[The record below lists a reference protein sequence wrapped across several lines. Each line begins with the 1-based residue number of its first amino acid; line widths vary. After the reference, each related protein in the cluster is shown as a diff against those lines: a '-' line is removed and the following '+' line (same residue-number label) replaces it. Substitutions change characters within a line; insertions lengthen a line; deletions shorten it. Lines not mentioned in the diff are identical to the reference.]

1 MATTI
6 THIVDPSNQA
16 GTNYTSLT
24 AWEAAQQRNLVTA
37 DEIAKADCRTSSAT
51 ADSSAFVIAGW
62 ANVSNT
68 QYVWI
73 NAMAD
78 HNGVWDTSVYF
89 LELSN
94 SSNIFQVGPEF
105 TRVFGI
111 QGNNTHDT
119 GRVFISASTTEPV
132 YFDKCI
138 AKTTS
143 SAKNGKGY
151 AFSGSQVQPRIKNC
165 LAYDFSGTT
174 SGTGFQIASPTIGP
188 DKAYLYHNTAVDCWI
203 GFESLAGASI
213 VGKNN
218 LAQGCADGFL
228 ATSAWEGSTDYNC
241 SDVASDAPGGNS
253 VTGSVTFENEG
264 ADIFRLGSSD
274 TTALD
279 AGVNLSGD
287 ANLPVADSVEGVVR
301 PEGSTSDI
309 GYSEFASASTDATAQ
324 VNAKLVVKS
333 TASTQVDGKAVVKST
348 ASAQLDG
355 KAVVKS
361 SASTQ
366 LDGKAVVKDTASI
379 QVDGKLVVKD
389 TASTQI
395 DGKAVVKSTASAQ
408 VDGKARVILTVSTQ
422 LDGKAVVKDTASTQ
436 VDGKAVVKSTA
447 STQLDGKA
455 VVQAATAV
463 STQLDGKAVIKDT
476 ASTQLDGKAV
486 VKSTASTQLD
496 GKAVVKSTASTQLD
510 GKAIVK
516 STASA
521 QIDGKAVIIGGTAV
535 STQIDGKA
543 VVKST
548 ASAQIDG
555 KAVVKSTASAQID
568 GKIIVGIPW
577 TVVPQTTVTYVG
589 VPDDPNLMIDG
600 DNSTCGKLLAP
611 VEGTVTGIKLTNWS
625 ADNDPTQRTTDTLVI
640 RGQFSEGATAPDYV
654 NIFYRATVNDTYALV
669 NQYVV
674 PAGWPTGSA
683 TEVRI
688 DLLPFSGTD
697 PAPASEIYIS
707 FSNAPMGAGDDDPPL
722 PGF

>member
-228 ATSAWEGSTDYNC
+228 ATSAWEGNTDYNC
-241 SDVASDAPGGNS
+241 SDVDSDAPGGNA

-348 ASAQLDG
+348 ASTQLDG

-395 DGKAVVKSTASAQ
+395 DGKAVVTS
-408 VDGKARVILTVSTQ
+408 
-422 LDGKAVVKDTASTQ
+422 
-436 VDGKAVVKSTA
+436 
-447 STQLDGKA
+447 
-455 VVQAATAV
+455 ATAV

-640 RGQFSEGATAPDYV
+640 RGQFSAGATAPDYV
-654 NIFYRATVNDTYALV
+654 NIFYRTTVNDTYALV

-722 PGF
+722 PGV